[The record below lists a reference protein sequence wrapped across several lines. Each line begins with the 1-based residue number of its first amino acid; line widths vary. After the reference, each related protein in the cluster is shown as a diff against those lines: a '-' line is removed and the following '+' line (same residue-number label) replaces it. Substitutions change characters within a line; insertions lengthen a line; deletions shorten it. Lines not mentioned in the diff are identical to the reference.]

1 LIKTRRE
8 RAVVAI
14 RSRVAYARHTVAAM
28 PARMVYG
35 NDAWASNN
43 KGQQRTLRDL
53 RSRRPEP
60 IDAGTQ
66 RLADQIDTLG
76 YALLGT
82 PAAPDALRAVQDGYA
97 EVIDDPA
104 VTVDMG
110 RRIRHVVRYVKDPL
124 RHVPAMR
131 ELLTPAAVDV
141 LDAFYAGSWQI
152 QHVRMWRIGHIPPE
166 EQRYH
171 HYGNQ
176 WHCYQHPTTTLKL
189 FVQISD
195 GVTPENGAFRF
206 HDVPNTR
213 RIMRTGFID
222 NGHAVGPAR
231 RLMDDP
237 RSANYFDVPAGHSA
251 FCNTTR
257 CLHRAGIPP
266 EGTTRGMVQFTFVPS
281 TSGPRSAD
289 PFADVPLDPNVAEGK
304 FA

>member
-1 LIKTRRE
+1 MIQTRE
-8 RAVVAI
+8 DWAVVAI
-14 RSRVAYARHTVAAM
+14 RSRVVYARQTMRAL

-35 NDAWASNN
+35 NDAWGSNN
-43 KGQQRTLRDL
+43 RGQQRTLRDL
-53 RSRRPEP
+53 RSRQPEAV
-60 IDAGTQ
+60 DAGAQ
-66 RLADQIDTLG
+66 RLADQIDSLG

-82 PAAPDALRAVQDGYA
+82 PAAPDVLAAVRAGYA

-104 VTVDMG
+104 ATVDMG

-124 RHVPAMR
+124 SHVPAISG
-131 ELLTPAAVDV
+131 LLTPAALDV

-152 QHVRMWRIGHIPPE
+152 QHVRMWRIAHIPE
-166 EQRYH
+166 AEQRYH

-176 WHCYQHPTTTLKL
+176 WHCDQHPITTLKL

-195 GVTPENGAFRF
+195 GVTPETGAFRF

-237 RSANYFDVPAGHSA
+237 SSAHYFDVPAGHSA

-281 TSGPRSAD
+281 TSGPRGAD
-289 PFADVPLDPNVAEGK
+289 PFDGLPPDPNVAEGK

>member
-1 LIKTRRE
+1 
-8 RAVVAI
+8 VVAI
-14 RSRVAYARHTVAAM
+14 RSRVVYARQTMAAL

-35 NDAWASNN
+35 NDAWARNN

-53 RSRRPEP
+53 RTRQPGP
-60 IDAGTQ
+60 IDAVAQ

-76 YALLGT
+76 YALPET
-82 PAAPDALRAVQDGYA
+82 AAAPDVVRAVQDGYA
-97 EVIDDPA
+97 DVIDDPA
-104 VTVDMG
+104 ATVDMG
-110 RRIRHVVRYVKDPL
+110 RRIRHVVRYVKNPL
-124 RHVPAMR
+124 QRVPAMR
-131 ELLTPAAVDV
+131 DLLTPSAVDV
-141 LDAFYAGSWQI
+141 LDAFYAGWWEI
-152 QHVRMWRIGHIPPE
+152 QHVRMWRIAHIPPH
-166 EQRYH
+166 EQRFH

-176 WHCYQHPTTTLKL
+176 WHCDQHPTTTLKL

-231 RLMDDP
+231 RLMEDP
-237 RSANYFDVPAGHSA
+237 RSARYFDVPAGRSA

-266 EGTTRGMVQFTFVPS
+266 EGTTRGMVQFTFVPR
-281 TSGPRSAD
+281 TSGPRGAD
-289 PFADVPLDPNVAEGK
+289 PFAGLRPDPNVAEGN

>member
-1 LIKTRRE
+1 M
-8 RAVVAI
+8 AI
-14 RSRVAYARHTVAAM
+14 RSRVVHARQAMAGM

-43 KGQQRTLRDL
+43 RGQQRTLRDL
-53 RSRRPEP
+53 RSRRSGPV
-60 IDAGTQ
+60 DVVTQ
-66 RLADQIDTLG
+66 RQADQIDTLG
-76 YALLGT
+76 YVLLDT
-82 PAAPDALRAVQDGYA
+82 PADPSAVRAVQAGYDD
-97 EVIDDPA
+97 VIDDPA
-104 VTVDMG
+104 ATVDMG
-110 RRIRHVVRYVKDPL
+110 RRIRHVVRYVKEPL
-124 RHVPAMR
+124 RRVPAIR
-131 ELLTPAAVDV
+131 EMLTPGALGV
-141 LDAFYAGSWQI
+141 LDAFYAGAWAI
-152 QHVRMWRIGHIPPE
+152 QHVRMWRIGHIPVE

-176 WHCYQHPTTTLKL
+176 WHCDQHPTTTLKL

-222 NGHAVGPAR
+222 NSHVVGPAR
-231 RLMDDP
+231 RLMEDP
-237 RSANYFDVPAGHSA
+237 RSARYFDVPAGHVA

-266 EGTTRGMVQFTFVPS
+266 EGTTRGMVQFTFGPS
-281 TSGPRSAD
+281 ATGPRAAD
-289 PFADVPLDPNVAEGK
+289 PFANLPPDPNVAEGN